1 MKKIKL
7 VILGLGSRTTS
18 FYLTNL
24 NAIYNTKKGGYS
36 TCPFLLLNT
45 DFNTINSLLPYVS
58 EKLDAVVSQYI
69 NQINHLNIDTLLIP
83 NITLH
88 ETIDRL
94 HISQNIVHPV
104 HLSIKKIKENNWKKV
119 VLFGSL
125 FSMKSD
131 YIKNQFKAN
140 NIEVMLANEKDMVF
154 IDEVR
159 KQIYNEVETDDLVKK
174 YHSVIQKYTQENPVI
189 LSCTELSILK
199 PKDNKMLLDMAEIQM
214 EAAIAQILA

>member
-1 MKKIKL
+1 MIKTKL
-7 VILGLGSRTTS
+7 AILGLGSRSTS
-18 FYLTNL
+18 FYLKRL
-24 NAIYNTKKGGYS
+24 NNIYNKKNGGYS
-36 TCPFLLLNT
+36 TCPFLLLNANF
-45 DFNTINSLLPYVS
+45 DAINSLLPTVS
-58 EKLDAVVSQYI
+58 EKLDAAVSYYI
-69 NQINHLNIDTLLIP
+69 NQIKNLNIDYLLVP

-94 HISQNIVHPV
+94 NISQNILHPV
-104 HLSIKKIKENNWKKV
+104 HLSIEKIKENKWDKV

-131 YIKNQFKAN
+131 YIKNQFKEN
-140 NIEVMLANEKDMVF
+140 GIEVLLPNEKDMVF

-159 KQIYNEVETDDLVKK
+159 KQIYNESETDDLLKK
-174 YHSVIQKYTQENPVI
+174 YHSIIQKYTEIHPVI

-214 EAAIAQILA
+214 EAAIKEV